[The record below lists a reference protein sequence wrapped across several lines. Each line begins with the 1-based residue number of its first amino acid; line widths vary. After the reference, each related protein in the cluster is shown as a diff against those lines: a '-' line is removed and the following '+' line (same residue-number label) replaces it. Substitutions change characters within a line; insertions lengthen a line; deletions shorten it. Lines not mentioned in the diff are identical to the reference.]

1 VRKALFIAAFAA
13 ALWLAPGAL
22 ASGWCGGSVESS
34 ADRPDVVTGAQVHAV
49 VATPADAPDQFAA
62 TAGRLADDVASLNLW
77 WTGQDPTRVPRYDMA
92 TFPGGT
98 CLDISFVHLPQPASA
113 YQGDSAFGTL
123 ANALGASGLGGLY
136 KDYVVYY
143 DGPAVEDGLC
153 GTGAGDFDQGN
164 GLAVVWL
171 NGCTDVPS
179 DSVQTHELLHAF
191 GALPPGAPNACTP
204 ATDPFGEI
212 DTGHPCDSPSD
223 VLYPVTD
230 GRPLQQQVLDYNHDD
245 YYGHSGTQNDIQDA
259 IFLHHLDTPEEALGL
274 SISGTGHVA
283 SDLPG
288 VDCTTAC
295 TTQWDQGTKV
305 SLAPIPSS
313 KSHFIRWAGG
323 CVGSAGCMLDLSNP
337 TAVTAVFGPAA
348 IPVTVSTTGKGRV
361 ACTPNCSKKF
371 SAGARLM
378 LRAIPAKGWKF
389 ARWGGACAG
398 MRPTCTPKTDYAV
411 SARANFKQKR

>member
-1 VRKALFIAAFAA
+1 MWPRSTRGGPVKTRRGRRATTWRRSPAAR
-13 ALWLAPGAL
+13 
-22 ASGWCGGSVESS
+22 ASTSRSS
-34 ADRPDVVTGAQVHAV
+34 
-49 VATPADAPDQFAA
+49 
-62 TAGRLADDVASLNLW
+62 
-77 WTGQDPTRVPRYDMA
+77 
-92 TFPGGT
+92 
-98 CLDISFVHLPQPASA
+98 HLPQPASA
-113 YQGDSAFGTL
+113 YQGESAFGTL

-143 DGPAVEDGLC
+143 DGPAVEQAS
-153 GTGAGDFDQGN
+153 AGPARGEFDQGN

-171 NGCTDVPS
+171 NGCSDVPS
-179 DSVQTHELLHAF
+179 DSIQTHELLHAF
-191 GALPPGAPNACTP
+191 GALPAGAPNACTP
-204 ATDPFGEI
+204 ETDPFGEI

-245 YYGHSGTQNDIQDA
+245 YYGHSGPQNDIQDA
-259 IFLHHLDTPEEALGL
+259 IFLHHLNTPEEALGL
-274 SISGTGHVA
+274 SISGTGHVT

-288 VDCTTAC
+288 VDCTSAC

-305 SLAPIPSS
+305 SIAPVPSP
-313 KSHFIRWAGG
+313 KSHFVRWAGG
-323 CVGSAGCMLDLSNP
+323 CSGSAGCMLDLSNP

-371 SAGARLM
+371 SAGARLT

-389 ARWGGACAG
+389 ASWGGACVG
-398 MRPTCTPKTDYAV
+398 TRPSCTPKTDYAV
-411 SARANFKQKR
+411 TARANFRKKR